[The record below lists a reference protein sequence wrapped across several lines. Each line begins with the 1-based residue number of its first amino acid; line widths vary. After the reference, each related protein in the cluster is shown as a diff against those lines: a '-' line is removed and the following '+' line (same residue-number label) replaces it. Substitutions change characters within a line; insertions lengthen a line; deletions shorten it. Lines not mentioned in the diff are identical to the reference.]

1 MTQVGIDLGQF
12 VSDPYTS
19 GIQRVLQYLAR
30 EWPSEDVPCD
40 FVVPY
45 GRDFLLLNPSQAATM
60 LDAAFAVSGADE
72 VRRVVAETVERLAD
86 ECPKVRPS
94 ELLSMYSSWL
104 LPEVSYDPQVLDR
117 LELFAKTMPCT
128 MIGYDALP
136 MTDPANYRFTPG
148 SAPLVSEYFR
158 LLTVVDSVVCISDYS
173 RESILHR
180 LRRHPSLKTVVA
192 HPGGDHVAVSGGAVR
207 GEQGSPVTFLRVG
220 TMEAR
225 KHPVEIVRGF
235 QAARA
240 GGTEA
245 RLVFVGAPSA
255 SDFSINR
262 AIEEAVEND
271 DAIQWIRGASDD
283 EVARWQQD
291 ADVFLSFGIEGY
303 GIPVL
308 ESIRRGTPVL
318 FGGVQPAGDL
328 MISHGSRRVDST
340 ESEVEAMA
348 SMFEA
353 YSRPEECSALL
364 GELDPSAV
372 PSWRD
377 FTVAVAQATVG

>member
-1 MTQVGIDLGQF
+1 MTHVGIDLGQF

-40 FVVPY
+40 FVVPH
-45 GRDFLLLNPSQAATM
+45 GREFLLLSPSQAATM
-60 LDAAFAVSGADE
+60 LDAAFAVSGGDE
-72 VRRVVAETVERLAD
+72 VRRVVGEAVERLAG
-86 ECPKVRPS
+86 ESPKVRPS
-94 ELLSMYSSWL
+94 ELLSMYSAWL

-148 SAPLVSEYFR
+148 SAAVVSEYFR

-173 RESILHR
+173 RESILNR
-180 LRRHPSLKTVVA
+180 LRRHPSRKTLVA
-192 HPGGDHVAVSGGAVR
+192 HPGGDHVPVSDRAVKE
-207 GEQGSPVTFLRVG
+207 EQSPVTFLRVG

-225 KHPVEIVRGF
+225 KHPVEIVQGF
-235 QAARA
+235 QEARA
-240 GGTEA
+240 RGTDA

-262 AIEEAVEND
+262 AIEDAVEND
-271 DAIQWIRGASDD
+271 DAFQWIRGASDGD
-283 EVARWQQD
+283 VARWQQD

-308 ESIRRGTPVL
+308 ESLRRGTPVL
-318 FGGVQPAGDL
+318 FGGTQPAAEL
-328 MISHGSRRVDST
+328 MVGAGSRRIDSDGHQGLVAAFERFSIPDEVDKLLAQVRSDGVPKWT
-340 ESEVEAMA
+340 TFVTRVAETC
-348 SMFEA
+348 
-353 YSRPEECSALL
+353 SR
-364 GELDPSAV
+364 V
-372 PSWRD
+372 
-377 FTVAVAQATVG
+377 

>member
-45 GRDFLLLNPSQAATM
+45 GREFLLLNPSQAATM
-60 LDAAFAVSGADE
+60 LDAAFAASGSDE
-72 VRRVVAETVERLAD
+72 VRQVVSEAITRISGA
-86 ECPKVRPS
+86 CPKVRTS

-104 LPEVSYDPQVLDR
+104 LPEVSYDRQVLDR
-117 LELFAKTMPCT
+117 LELFARTMPCT

-148 SAPLVSEYFR
+148 SAALVSEYFR

-173 RESILHR
+173 RESILRR
-180 LRRHPSLKTVVA
+180 LRRHPSRKTVVA
-192 HPGGDHVAVSGGAVR
+192 HPGGDHVPVADRAVKEER
-207 GEQGSPVTFLRVG
+207 SPVTFLRVG

-235 QAARA
+235 QTARA
-240 GGTEA
+240 RGTQA

-255 SDFSINR
+255 SNFSINR
-262 AIEEAVEND
+262 AIEEAVESD

-283 EVARWQQD
+283 DVARWQQD

-318 FGGVQPAGDL
+318 FGGVQPAADL
-328 MISHGSRRVDST
+328 MFGRGSRRVDPT
-340 ESEVEAMA
+340 DSEVESMA
-348 SMFEA
+348 SMFEMH
-353 YSRPEECSALL
+353 SRREECEALL
-364 GELDPSAV
+364 KELDPSAV
-372 PSWRD
+372 PAWRD